1 MPEFHDLFDDTM
13 DQVHHDDFQRLARI
27 IWSDFVLLSLAIV
40 GIILIVIGIM
50 VGTDLGVISA
60 IMLGT
65 LPYIYASSMVI
76 KAAQRSA
83 IRKINGRQQWTKIEI
98 LLKMADLPSEM
109 FVHDHELETCSDEQ
123 LESMLDIR
131 KVSNKDEDD
140 TTHSIE
146 RDRFIKLGKK
156 DEYRSNI
163 VQAVRQ
169 CRKYN
174 EMCCICFEDY
184 KTGDN
189 LRILPKC
196 HHEYHIDCLDTWVTT
211 FATSKVK
218 LMAGA
223 NPTCPLCNEVICQ
236 PCEMPQEYLVG

>member
-1 MPEFHDLFDDTM
+1 
-13 DQVHHDDFQRLARI
+13 
-27 IWSDFVLLSLAIV
+27 
-40 GIILIVIGIM
+40 
-50 VGTDLGVISA
+50 
-60 IMLGT
+60 
-65 LPYIYASSMVI
+65 
-76 KAAQRSA
+76 
-83 IRKINGRQQWTKIEI
+83 
-98 LLKMADLPSEM
+98 MADHPSEM
-109 FVHDHELETCSDEQ
+109 FVHDHELETSSDNQ

-140 TTHSIE
+140 TTHNIA
-146 RDRFIKLGKK
+146 LGKN
-156 DEYRSNI
+156 DDYRNTI

-169 CRKYN
+169 SRKYN

-223 NPTCPLCNEVICQ
+223 KSNLSTV
-236 PCEMPQEYLVG
+236 